1 MMRIWV
7 PATSGNL
14 GPGLD
19 TLALAMNWWNGFE
32 FAQGVSTDTVNID
45 GEAAADL
52 DDRAGQ
58 TVLAAADGVY
68 AAARAGA
75 RPPWRVHI
83 TANIPVAKGLGSSAT
98 AIVAGALA
106 ANHMLGQPLPIHRL
120 VRLAATLDGH
130 PDNVAAALLGGFV
143 LTYRDRR
150 DQVGAA
156 VLPLG
161 AEVRVVLAIPEMS
174 LPTRKAREALPRA
187 VPLDDAVANLGF
199 SGLMVAGLTLGRLDC
214 LADACQDRLH
224 QPYRAH
230 LLPGLGTAVRV
241 ALEAGA
247 YAAMLSGAGS
257 AVMALTA
264 PARAEQVRSRIA
276 AAWSAMQ
283 LNSDVRVLDIS
294 RRGAVVVQNATSA
307 DGDRL

>member
-19 TLALAMNWWNGFE
+19 TLALAMNWWNEFE
-32 FAQGVSTDTVNID
+32 FAQGVSTDTVSID

-68 AAARAGA
+68 AAARAGV

-106 ANHMLGQPLPIHRL
+106 ANHMLGQPLPIQRL

-130 PDNVAAALLGGFV
+130 PDNVAAALLGGLV

-156 VLPLG
+156 ALPLG
-161 AEVRVVLAIPEMS
+161 ADVQVVLAIPEMS
-174 LPTRKAREALPRA
+174 LPTRTARDVLPRA
-187 VPLDDAVANLGF
+187 VPLDDAIANLGF
-199 SGLMVAGLTLGRLDC
+199 SGLMVAGLMLGRLDC

-230 LLPGLGTAVRV
+230 LVPGLGAAVRV

-257 AVMALTA
+257 AVLALTA
-264 PARAEQVRSRIA
+264 PAQAEQVRSRIA

-283 LNSDVRVLDIS
+283 LNSDVRVVDIS
-294 RRGAVVVQNATSA
+294 RRGAVVVQNAKSA
-307 DGDRL
+307 NDARL